1 MELNRKH
8 WAFTLAEVLIVL
20 SIIGIISALT
30 IPTVIKNTQN
40 KELESAFKK
49 SYSNLIAAYN
59 KASIDNP
66 RTDYT
71 GTVNYYSELAE
82 AIYAEFSIAKR
93 ISASESSDYVD
104 KIRTYT
110 FESGLRPECSQLFL
124 HNGKAIKTASGSA
137 VAIAYNC
144 NFTWVTIDTNGIEK
158 KPNAYGHDVFLFT
171 ISNAGTLA
179 PASTE
184 AEMVCDEEGNCQYNN
199 SPEAADKCSKNSASA
214 INGVTC
220 ARYAIIDKCPDDS
233 SKSYWECLP

>member
-1 MELNRKH
+1 MKLNGKH
-8 WAFTLAEVLIVL
+8 WAFTLAEVLLVL

-30 IPTVIKNTQN
+30 IPAVIKNTQN

-59 KASIDNP
+59 KASINNP
-66 RTDYT
+66 QTDYT

-93 ISASESSDYVD
+93 ISASEANKYEE
-104 KIRTYT
+104 KIKTYT
-110 FESGLRPECSQLFL
+110 LKNGLIPQCSQLFL

-137 VAIAYNC
+137 ISIIYNC
-144 NFTWVTIDTNGIEK
+144 SSNWITIDTNGIDK
-158 KPNAYGHDVFLFT
+158 KPNAYGHDVFLFM
-171 ISNAGTLA
+171 ISNSGKLA

-184 AEMVCDEEGNCQYNN
+184 AEWKCDEEGNCGYDT
-199 SPEAADKCSKNSASA
+199 SPEVADKCTKNSASA
-214 INGVTC
+214 INGITC
-220 ARYAIIDKCPDDS
+220 AKYAIIDKCPDDS